1 MDHARYLADLKKH
14 WLWAVLALTLLVSAL
29 MGPESEPDTTPERQ
43 PRLSTPVTPSA
54 TPAAVRSSVFA
65 DLPASWPAREMARDQ
80 VRDIFQSLQ
89 VAAAAA
95 AAKAAQE
102 LSAKPEP
109 VAPPTPQEQFAFEYF
124 GQIRQD
130 SQHTVFLLGPAKT
143 VTAVEVGQNIN
154 PDWKLLTLETQA
166 MTLQHLPTGQTFHYP
181 FNTAP

>member
-29 MGPESEPDTTPERQ
+29 MGPESEPDTTSERQ
-43 PRLSTPVTPSA
+43 PRPITLANPSA
-54 TPAAVRSSVFA
+54 TPSTVRSSVIA
-65 DLPASWPAREMARDQ
+65 DLPASWPVREIARDQ

-109 VAPPTPQEQFAFEYF
+109 LAPPSPQEQFAFEYF
-124 GQIRQD
+124 GQISQG
-130 SQHTVFLLGPAKT
+130 SQHTVFLLGPDKT
-143 VTAVEVGQNIN
+143 VTAVEAGQNIN
-154 PDWKLLTLETQA
+154 PDWKLLTLETQV
-166 MTLQHLPTGQTFHYP
+166 MTLQHLPTGQTFQYP